1 MIMSVLDELKRRNV
15 LRVVFAYLVVGWL
28 LTEVLTTI
36 LPELGAPAWASRTVI
51 LVFALGFVPVAVL
64 SWIYEF
70 TPEGIK
76 RESDITSEDGPRPSS
91 RTFDYVVIAAITIL
105 IFAIAVL
112 GARTTV
118 DEAPATAGNVS
129 VASVAVLPFT
139 NMTGDERNDYFS
151 DGMTETLLHM
161 LAQIPDLQV
170 AARTSSFAF
179 KGQRKTAQEI
189 ADTLG
194 VAHILEGSVQ
204 LANNRVRVTA
214 QLIRA
219 VDGFHVW
226 SQNYDRNFDDIFGIQ
241 DEIAREVGKSLSA
254 SLLGNESTPE
264 IKPVGTDNP
273 DAYDLY
279 LQALGERA
287 TYSYRGLQAAE
298 SLLKGALATDPNFLD
313 AKTELAI
320 NYMHQ
325 ANTGLMGREE
335 SITLCTAMTRQVLEV
350 RPDDPL
356 ANAIDIFG
364 DVLGHTE
371 LAGPD
376 QTRAAIEELTRLTA
390 ENPDIYEI
398 RMLLSDLLRIF
409 RQYDRALLVN
419 LEGLQREPFNARIH
433 YELGTLYSLMDRPE
447 DARNALTKS
456 LEIEP
461 RQPNAYLHLARVSAR
476 TGDTVDIVRHMLKAF
491 ELDPSDHELPG
502 ALAMFLYELRLI
514 EEGDDFRDLVD
525 AIAPTSEMSYRL
537 ALRRAVAVDDIEES
551 VLIAKRIVEED
562 VGERQAVFSEAV
574 QVLMNS
580 AANTGT
586 VDEMTAYLEQH
597 APGLFD
603 TDAETL
609 PPKYR
614 AAQMAAFDAWYIAL
628 PRDEMLK
635 RLADIIESAREFG
648 FDPMDDPLARLSI
661 HALRGE
667 TEQGVKV
674 ALNDVLPMAITTD
687 LRWRERLDAA
697 QFRDIL
703 AEPRVAEALERW
715 RAQYEE
721 AREAVRAYMAEL
733 SA

>member
-1 MIMSVLDELKRRNV
+1 MSIIDELQRRNV
-15 LRVVFAYLVVGWL
+15 LRVIFAYLVVGWL

-51 LVFALGFVPVAVL
+51 LVFALGFIPVAVL

-76 RESDITSEDGPRPSS
+76 LDSEVVTERRKRRKTRG
-91 RTFDYVVIAAITIL
+91 FDYAVIAAVSVLIL
-105 IFAIAVL
+105 VIAVL
-112 GARTTV
+112 GSRTTV
-118 DEAPATAGNVS
+118 DESPVAAGG
-129 VASVAVLPFT
+129 VASVAVLPFV

-179 KGQRKTAQEI
+179 KDQSRTAREI
-189 ADTLG
+189 ANMLG
-194 VAHILEGSVQ
+194 VAHVLEGSVQ

-226 SQNYDRNFDDIFGIQ
+226 SQNYDRDFDDIFRIQ

-254 SLLGNESTPE
+254 SLLGSESTPE
-264 IKPVGTDNP
+264 ITPVGTENP

-298 SLLKGALATDPNFLD
+298 SLLKGALATDPDFLD

-335 SITLCTAMTRQVLEV
+335 AATLCSAMTRQVLDA
-350 RPDDPL
+350 RPDDAL

-364 DVLGHTE
+364 DVLGHTN
-371 LAGPD
+371 LTGPE
-376 QTRAAIEELTRLTA
+376 QMRAAIDELTRLTA
-390 ENPDIYEI
+390 ENPGIYEI

-433 YELGTLYSLMDRPE
+433 YELGTLYSLLDRPE
-447 DARNALTKS
+447 DARNALMKS

-461 RQPNAYLHLARVSAR
+461 RQPNAYMHLARVSAR
-476 TGDTVDIVRHMLKAF
+476 TGDTVDIVRHMLRAF

-502 ALAMFLYELRLI
+502 AIAMFLYELRLV

-525 AIAPTSEMSYRL
+525 AIAPTSDMSYQL
-537 ALRRAVAVDDIEES
+537 ALRRTIAADDTEES
-551 VLIAKRIVEED
+551 LVVARRIVEAD
-562 VGERQAVFSEAV
+562 VGERQSVFSEAV
-574 QVLMNS
+574 HVLMNS
-580 AANTGT
+580 AAAEGS

-597 APGLFD
+597 APGVFD
-603 TDAETL
+603 INASSS

-614 AAQMAAFDAWYIAL
+614 AAQVAALDAWYVAL
-628 PRDEMLK
+628 PRDEMLA
-635 RLADIIESAREFG
+635 RLADIIESARDFG
-648 FDPMDDPLARLSI
+648 FDPLDDPTARLGI
-661 HALRGE
+661 YALRGD
-667 TEQGVKV
+667 TERGVDV
-674 ALNDVLPMAITTD
+674 ALNDILARTVTSD
-687 LRWRERLDAA
+687 LRWRERFEAA
-697 QFRDIL
+697 QYRDIV
-703 AEPRVAEALERW
+703 ADPRVSEALERW
-715 RAQYEE
+715 RSEYQK
-721 AREAVRAYMAEL
+721 AREAVRAYLAEL

>member
-1 MIMSVLDELKRRNV
+1 MSVFDELKRRNV

-51 LVFALGFVPVAVL
+51 LVFALGFIPVTVF
-64 SWIYEF
+64 SWVYEL

-76 RESDITSEDGPRPSS
+76 RESEISSEAGARGSS
-91 RTFDYVVIAAITIL
+91 RTFDYVVISAITMLIL
-105 IFAIAVL
+105 AIAVL
-112 GARTTV
+112 GARTTL
-118 DEAPATAGNVS
+118 DEPPTAVGTVS
-129 VASVAVLPFT
+129 RASVAVLPFV

-179 KGQRKTAQEI
+179 KDQNTTIGEI

-194 VAHILEGSVQ
+194 VAHVLEGSVQ

-226 SQNYDRNFDDIFGIQ
+226 SQNYDRNFDDIFAIQ
-241 DEIAREVGKSLSA
+241 DEIAQEVGKSLSA
-254 SLLGNESTPE
+254 SLLGSESTPE

-298 SLLKGALATDPNFLD
+298 SLLKGALATDPDFLD

-325 ANTGLMGREE
+325 ANTGLMERDEA
-335 SITLCTAMTRQVLEV
+335 ITLCTAITRQVLGV
-350 RPDDPL
+350 MPDDPV
-356 ANAIDIFG
+356 ANAIRIFG
-364 DVLGHTE
+364 DVMGHAD

-376 QTRAAIEELTRLTA
+376 ETRAAIEELERLA
-390 ENPDIYEI
+390 AAHPDVYEV
-398 RMLLSDLLRIF
+398 RMLLSDLLRVVK
-409 RQYDRALLVN
+409 QYDRALLVN

-461 RQPNAYLHLARVSAR
+461 RQPNAYMHLARVSGR

-491 ELDPSDHELPG
+491 ELDPSDQELPG
-502 ALAMFLYELRLI
+502 ELAIFLYELELI
-514 EEGDDFRDLVD
+514 EEGDDFRNLVD

-537 ALRRAVAVDDIEES
+537 ALRRAIAIGDTAESVAV
-551 VLIAKRIVEED
+551 ARRIIEED

-580 AANTGT
+580 AAAEGN

-603 TDAETL
+603 IDTGSL
-609 PPKYR
+609 PLKYR
-614 AAQMAAFDAWYIAL
+614 AAQIAAFDAWYVAL
-628 PRDEMLK
+628 PRDELLE
-635 RLADIIESAREFG
+635 RLSNIVESAREFG
-648 FDPMDDPLARLSI
+648 FDPMQDPPKRLGI
-661 HALRGE
+661 LALRGE
-667 TEQGVKV
+667 TEQGIDV
-674 ALNDVLPMAITTD
+674 ALNDVLSQAVTTD
-687 LRWRERLDAA
+687 LRWKEYFSRP
-697 QFRDIL
+697 QYGDIV
-703 AEPRVAEALERW
+703 ADPRVAEALQRW
-715 RAQYEE
+715 QTEYEE
-721 AREAVRAYMAEL
+721 AREAVRSYLAEL

>member
-1 MIMSVLDELKRRNV
+1 MSVLDELQRRNV

-28 LTEVLTTI
+28 FTEVLTTI

-51 LVFALGFVPVAVL
+51 LVFALGFIPVAVL

-76 RESDITSEDGPRPSS
+76 RESEIGDNDGARGGH
-91 RTFDYVVIAAITIL
+91 RTFDYLVISAITIL
-105 IFAIAVL
+105 VLTIAVL
-112 GARTTV
+112 GARSTI
-118 DEAPATAGNVS
+118 DESPSAGSVS
-129 VASVAVLPFT
+129 VASVAVLPFV
-139 NMTGDERNDYFS
+139 NMTGDARNDYFS

-161 LAQIPDLQV
+161 LTQIPDLQV

-179 KGQRKTAQEI
+179 KDQTRTAREI
-189 ADTLG
+189 ADVLG

-226 SQNYDRNFDDIFGIQ
+226 SQNYDREFDDIFRIQ

-254 SLLGNESTPE
+254 SLLGSETTPD
-264 IKPVGTDNP
+264 IVPVGTENP

-298 SLLKGALATDPNFLD
+298 SLLKGALATDPDFLD

-335 SITLCTAMTRQVLEV
+335 AITLCSAMTRQVLDV
-350 RPDDPL
+350 KPDDAL
-356 ANAIDIFG
+356 ANAINIFG

-371 LAGPD
+371 LTGPE
-376 QTRAAIEELTRLTA
+376 QTRAAIDELTRLTA

-398 RMLLSDLLRIF
+398 RMLLSDLLRIL

-461 RQPNAYLHLARVSAR
+461 RQPNAYMHLARVSAR
-476 TGDTVDIVRHMLKAF
+476 TGDTVDIVRYMLKAF

-502 ALAMFLYELRLI
+502 ALAMFLYDLRLV

-525 AIAPTSEMSYRL
+525 AIAPTSDMSYQL
-537 ALRRAVAVDDIEES
+537 ALRRTIATDDAAES
-551 VLIAKRIVEED
+551 VEVAKRIVEED

-580 AANTGT
+580 AAAEGT
-586 VDEMTAYLEQH
+586 VSEMTAYIEQH
-597 APGLFD
+597 APGVFD
-603 TDAETL
+603 TGAESL

-614 AAQMAAFDAWYIAL
+614 AAQIAAFDAWYVAL
-628 PRDEMLK
+628 PRDEMLA
-635 RLADIIESAREFG
+635 RLGDIIDSARDFG
-648 FDPMDDPLARLSI
+648 FDPMDDPFARLDI

-667 TEQGVKV
+667 TEQGVNV
-674 ALNDVLPMAITTD
+674 ALNDVLSRAVTAD
-687 LRWRERLDAA
+687 LRWRERFSGV
-697 QFRDIL
+697 QYRDIV
-703 AEPRVAEALERW
+703 AEPRVTEALERW
-715 RAQYEE
+715 QAEYEE
-721 AREAVRAYMAEL
+721 AREAVRAYLAEL

>member
-1 MIMSVLDELKRRNV
+1 MPLFDELQRRNV

-28 LTEVLTTI
+28 LTEVLTTV

-51 LVFALGFVPVAVL
+51 LVFALGFIPVAVL

-76 RESDITSEDGPRPSS
+76 RDSEVVNAKGKRR
-91 RTFDYVVIAAITIL
+91 RTRGFDYAVITAVTIL
-105 IFAIAVL
+105 ILVIAVL
-112 GARTTV
+112 GGRSTV
-118 DEAPATAGNVS
+118 DESPLAGGVG
-129 VASVAVLPFT
+129 VASVAVLPFV
-139 NMTGDERNDYFS
+139 NMTGDSRNDYFS

-179 KGQRKTAQEI
+179 KDQSRTAREI
-189 ADTLG
+189 ADMLG

-219 VDGFHVW
+219 ADGFHVW
-226 SQNYDRNFDDIFGIQ
+226 SQNYDRDFDDIFRIQ

-254 SLLGNESTPE
+254 SLLGSESAPE
-264 IKPVGTDNP
+264 IKPVGTENP

-279 LQALGERA
+279 LQALGERV

-298 SLLKGALATDPNFLD
+298 SLLKGALATDPDFLD

-335 SITLCTAMTRQVLEV
+335 AITLCSAMTRQVLEV
-350 RPDDPL
+350 KPDDPL
-356 ANAIDIFG
+356 ANAINIFG
-364 DVLGHTE
+364 DVLGHSE
-371 LAGPD
+371 LTGPE
-376 QTRAAIEELTRLTA
+376 QTRAAIDELTRLTA

-433 YELGTLYSLMDRPE
+433 YELGTLYSLMDRPV

-461 RQPNAYLHLARVSAR
+461 RQPNAYMHLARVSAR
-476 TGDTVDIVRHMLKAF
+476 TGDTVDIVRHMLRAF

-502 ALAMFLYELRLI
+502 ALAMFLYELRLV
-514 EEGDDFRDLVD
+514 EEGDDFRDLVN
-525 AIAPTSEMSYRL
+525 AIAPTSDMSYQL
-537 ALRRAVAVDDIEES
+537 ALRRTIATDDAAES
-551 VLIAKRIVEED
+551 VEVAKRIVEED
-562 VGERQAVFSEAV
+562 VGDRHSVFSEAV
-574 QVLMNS
+574 RVLMNS
-580 AANTGT
+580 AAAEGT

-597 APGLFD
+597 APGVLD
-603 TDAETL
+603 TGAESL

-614 AAQMAAFDAWYIAL
+614 AAQVEALDAWYVAL
-628 PRDEMLK
+628 PRDEMLGK
-635 RLADIIESAREFG
+635 LADIIDSAREFG
-648 FDPMDDPLARLSI
+648 FDPMDDPTARLGI

-667 TEQGVKV
+667 TELGVDV
-674 ALNDVLPMAITTD
+674 ALSDVLSKAVTAD
-687 LRWRERLDAA
+687 LRWRERLDGA
-697 QFRDIL
+697 QYKDII

-715 RAQYEE
+715 QSEYEE
-721 AREAVRAYMAEL
+721 AREAVRAYLAEL

>member
-1 MIMSVLDELKRRNV
+1 MSIIDELQRRNV

-51 LVFALGFVPVAVL
+51 LVFALGFIPVALL

-76 RESDITSEDGPRPSS
+76 RESEISGDDGARGGH
-91 RTFDYVVIAAITIL
+91 RKFDYLVISAITVL
-105 IFAIAVL
+105 VLAIAVL
-112 GARTTV
+112 GARTTI
-118 DEAPATAGNVS
+118 DESPNTGSSVS
-129 VASVAVLPFT
+129 VASVAVLPFV

-179 KGQRKTAQEI
+179 KDQSRTAREI
-189 ADTLG
+189 ADMLG

-226 SQNYDRNFDDIFGIQ
+226 SQNYDRDFDDIFRIQ
-241 DEIAREVGKSLSA
+241 DEIAREVGRSLSA
-254 SLLGNESTPE
+254 SLLGSESAPE
-264 IKPVGTDNP
+264 IKPVGTENP

-298 SLLKGALATDPNFLD
+298 SLLKGALATDPDFLD

-335 SITLCTAMTRQVLEV
+335 AITLCTAITRQVLDV
-350 RPDDPL
+350 KPDDPL
-356 ANAIDIFG
+356 ARAIEVFG

-371 LAGPD
+371 FARPE
-376 QTRAAIEELTRLTA
+376 QTRAAIDELTRLTA
-390 ENPDIYEI
+390 ANPDIYEI
-398 RMLLSDLLRIF
+398 RMLLSDLLRIVK
-409 RQYDRALLVN
+409 QYDRALLVN

-433 YELGTLYSLMDRPE
+433 YELGTLYSLLDRPE
-447 DARNALTKS
+447 DARNALKTS

-461 RQPNAYLHLARVSAR
+461 RQPNAYMHLARVSAR

-502 ALAMFLYELRLI
+502 AIATFLYELRLI

-525 AIAPTSEMSYRL
+525 AIAPTSDMSYRL
-537 ALRRAVAVDDIEES
+537 ALWRTIAVDDVAES
-551 VLIAKRIVEED
+551 VVVAKRIVEGD
-562 VGERQAVFSEAV
+562 VGDRQAVFSEAV
-574 QVLMNS
+574 RVLMNS
-580 AANTGT
+580 AAAEGT
-586 VDEMTAYLEQH
+586 VSDMTAYLEQH

-603 TDAETL
+603 INAESVS
-609 PPKYR
+609 PKYR
-614 AAQMAAFDAWYIAL
+614 AAQIAAFDAWYVAL
-628 PRDEMLK
+628 QRDEMLE
-635 RLADIIESAREFG
+635 RLTDIIESAREFG
-648 FDPMDDPLARLSI
+648 IDPMDDPTVRLGI

-667 TEQGVKV
+667 TERAVDV
-674 ALNDVLPMAITTD
+674 ALTDVLSKAVTTD
-687 LRWRERLDAA
+687 LRWRERFNGA
-697 QFRDIL
+697 QYRNIV
-703 AEPRVAEALERW
+703 AEPRETEALERW
-715 RAQYEE
+715 QADYEN
-721 AREAVRAYMAEL
+721 AREAVRAYLAEL

>member
-1 MIMSVLDELKRRNV
+1 MPLFDELQRRNV

-28 LTEVLTTI
+28 LTEVLTTV

-51 LVFALGFVPVAVL
+51 LVFALGFIPVAVL

-76 RESDITSEDGPRPSS
+76 RDADVVSEGGKR
-91 RTFDYVVIAAITIL
+91 RKTRGFDYAVITAVTIL
-105 IFAIAVL
+105 ILVIAVL

-118 DEAPATAGNVS
+118 DELPVASGVS
-129 VASVAVLPFT
+129 SASVAVLPFV
-139 NMTGDERNDYFS
+139 NMTGDARNDYFS

-179 KGQRKTAQEI
+179 KDQTRTVGEI
-189 ADTLG
+189 AEMLG

-226 SQNYDRNFDDIFGIQ
+226 SQNYDRDFDDIFRIQ
-241 DEIAREVGKSLSA
+241 DEIAREVGMSLSA
-254 SLLGNESTPE
+254 SLLGSEAAPE
-264 IKPVGTDNP
+264 IKPVGTENP

-279 LQALGERA
+279 LQALGERV

-298 SLLKGALATDPNFLD
+298 SLLKGALATDPDFLD

-335 SITLCTAMTRQVLEV
+335 SIALCSAMTQQVLDV
-350 RPDDPL
+350 KPDDPL
-356 ANAIDIFG
+356 ANAINIFG
-364 DVLGHTE
+364 GVLGHSERT
-371 LAGPD
+371 GPE
-376 QTRAAIEELTRLTA
+376 QTRAAIDELTRLTA

-433 YELGTLYSLMDRPE
+433 YELGTLYSLMDRPG

-461 RQPNAYLHLARVSAR
+461 RQPNAYMHLARVSAR
-476 TGDTVDIVRHMLKAF
+476 TGDTVDIVRHMLRAF

-502 ALAMFLYELRLI
+502 ALAMFLYELRLV
-514 EEGDDFRDLVD
+514 EEGDDFRDLVN
-525 AIAPTSEMSYRL
+525 AIAPTSDMSYQL
-537 ALRRAVAVDDIEES
+537 ALRRTIATDDAAES
-551 VLIAKRIVEED
+551 VEVAKRIVEED
-562 VGERQAVFSEAV
+562 VGDRHSVFSEAV
-574 QVLMNS
+574 RVLMNS
-580 AANTGT
+580 AAAEGT
-586 VDEMTAYLEQH
+586 VDEMTAYLEQR
-597 APGLFD
+597 APGVFD
-603 TDAETL
+603 TGAESL

-614 AAQMAAFDAWYIAL
+614 AAQIAALDAWYVAL
-628 PRDEMLK
+628 PRDEMLG
-635 RLADIIESAREFG
+635 RLADIIKAAREFG
-648 FDPMDDPLARLSI
+648 FDPMDDPTARLGI

-667 TEQGVKV
+667 TEQGVDV
-674 ALNDVLPMAITTD
+674 AMNDIFSKAVTAD
-687 LRWRERLDAA
+687 LRWRERLDGA
-697 QFRDIL
+697 QYRDII
-703 AEPRVAEALERW
+703 AEPRVAAALERW
-715 RAQYEE
+715 QSEYEE
-721 AREAVRAYMAEL
+721 AREAVRAYLAEL